1 MVTFLRQKGFAGI
14 NPTLSE
20 EAQRE
25 LAETLD
31 FSRILE
37 LLLEGVN
44 KL

>member
-1 MVTFLRQKGFAGI
+1 MQKKEKAFTGI

-25 LAETLD
+25 LAETVD

-37 LLLEGVN
+37 LLLEGLN